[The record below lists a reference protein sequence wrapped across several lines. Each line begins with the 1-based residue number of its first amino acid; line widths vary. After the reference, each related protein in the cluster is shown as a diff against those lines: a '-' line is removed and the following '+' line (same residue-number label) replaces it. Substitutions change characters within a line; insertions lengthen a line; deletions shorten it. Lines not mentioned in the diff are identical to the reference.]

1 MFTQRRKG
9 KCLSSQRNCL
19 LVYFPSLHKITK
31 KAQCVRVAYGMNT
44 NRRALIIFN
53 NAAARVR
60 EVWSHIERALTA
72 SGINFEAHQTT
83 HAGDATT
90 RTRAGL
96 KEGFGTIA
104 VVGGDGTLSEAA
116 SGFFEFPNRIDSDE
130 MPVALNPQASLA
142 IIPAGT
148 GNDLA
153 RGLAGGREPMDN
165 WLAALV
171 AHCRG
176 EGRHFRVI
184 DALYGTSDGGER
196 KFICINAA
204 TFGIGAEVAARVAA
218 QKNFI
223 RKFSGEA
230 RFVAGAFGA
239 LLAWRER
246 PVRVTIDG
254 EVTEMS
260 TNLLAVANN
269 ICAGGGMM
277 FAPEAKLDDGLM
289 DVLLS
294 SNLTRASILREL
306 KRIRTGDHL
315 KNPNVRSMKA
325 MRVIVEHLTPNDPLP
340 LEADGNVRGHTPAE
354 FRIMPKAIQLVLP
367 EQAEGKGERQK

>member
-1 MFTQRRKG
+1 M
-9 KCLSSQRNCL
+9 S
-19 LVYFPSLHKITK
+19 
-31 KAQCVRVAYGMNT
+31 T
-44 NRRALIIFN
+44 NRRTLVIFN

-60 EVWSHIERALTA
+60 SLWPHVERSLIE
-72 SGINFEAHQTT
+72 SKINFEAHKTL

-90 RTRAGL
+90 RVREAL
-96 KEGFGTIA
+96 KEGFETIA
-104 VVGGDGTLSEAA
+104 VVGGDGTISEAA
-116 SGFFEFPNRIDSDE
+116 SGFFEFPNNADE
-130 MPVALNPQASLA
+130 MPAHINASAHLAL
-142 IIPAGT
+142 IPAGT

-153 RGLAGGREPMDN
+153 RGIAGGHASLER

-176 EGRHFRVI
+176 QTEGRAI
-184 DALYGTSDGGER
+184 DAIYGTADEGRSR
-196 KFICINAA
+196 FICINAA
-204 TFGIGAEVAARVAA
+204 TFGIGAEVAARVAN
-218 QKNFI
+218 QKNLM
-223 RKFSGEA
+223 RKFSGET
-230 RFVAGAFGA
+230 RFVAAALAA

-246 PVRVTIDG
+246 PVRVTVDD
-254 EVTEMS
+254 EVKEFS

-294 SNLTRASILREL
+294 SNLNRAMLLREL

-315 KNPNVRSMKA
+315 KNPNISL
-325 MRVIVEHLTPNDPLP
+325 MRANALRVEHLSETPLP

-354 FRIMPKAIQLVLP
+354 FRIMPGALRIVL
-367 EQAEGKGERQK
+367 